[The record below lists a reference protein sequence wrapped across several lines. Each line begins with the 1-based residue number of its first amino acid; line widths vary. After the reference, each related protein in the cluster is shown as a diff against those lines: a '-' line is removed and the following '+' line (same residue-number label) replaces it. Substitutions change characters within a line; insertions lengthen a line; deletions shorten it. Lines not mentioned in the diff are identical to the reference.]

1 MRRRLLVLVAA
12 GALGG
17 ILALTVGP
25 VSQTRALSEFLDILR
40 AVSAPL
46 GLPEPTERAA
56 EGLANV
62 LLFVPL
68 GAAGGWLA
76 RRGRQWW
83 VVLALGVLAVL
94 VEAVQYPVDGRDA
107 SLQDVVLN
115 TIGGLLGV
123 TAAVLSKWWWRRRR
137 VGATASASA

>member
-1 MRRRLLVLVAA
+1 MLVAVCGLA
-12 GALGG
+12 G

-25 VSQTRALSEFLDILR
+25 VSQARALAAFLDVLR
-40 AVSAPL
+40 ALSAPL
-46 GLPEPTERAA
+46 GLPEPTVRAA

-83 VVLALGVLAVL
+83 VVLALGVLALL
-94 VEAVQYPVDGRDA
+94 VEAVQYPVAGRDA
-107 SLQDVVLN
+107 SFQDVVLN
-115 TIGGLLGV
+115 TLGVLLGV
-123 TAAVLSKWWWRRRR
+123 TAAVLSTWWWRRRG
-137 VGATASASA
+137 GATTSASA